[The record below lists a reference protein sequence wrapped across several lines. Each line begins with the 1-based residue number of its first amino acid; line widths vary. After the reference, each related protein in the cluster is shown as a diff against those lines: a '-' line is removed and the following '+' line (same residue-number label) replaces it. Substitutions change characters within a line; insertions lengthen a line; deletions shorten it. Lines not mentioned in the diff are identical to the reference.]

1 MIEFEPELH
10 PHRRFNPLVDE
21 WVLVSPHRTQRPWQ
35 GQQEKSSLPDR
46 PAYDPTCYLCPGN
59 VRANGE
65 VNPAYEN
72 TFVFVNDYSALLSG
86 TPEGVVDDGLFRSEA
101 VRGECRVICFS
112 PRHDLT
118 LSKLSQHELELVV
131 DLWASQAA
139 ELGARYGWVQIF
151 ENRGEAMGASN
162 PHPHG
167 QIWASEHLP
176 SLIIRERASQA
187 RYYADHGSRLLLD
200 YAQREVELGS
210 RVVYANED
218 WAVVVPF
225 WATWPFETMVLP
237 RFAVGRL
244 EDLGLQRASL
254 ADALQGLL
262 KRYDSLF
269 DCPFPYSMGWHPA
282 PYSGDFTSSWQ
293 LHAHFYP
300 PLLRSATVRKF
311 MVGYEMMAEAQRDL
325 TPEQAAQRLRDAI

>member
-1 MIEFEPELH
+1 MSGFDPELH
-10 PHRRFNPLVDE
+10 PHRRFNPLLDE

-35 GQQEKSSLPDR
+35 GQQEKSALPER
-46 PAYDPTCYLCPGN
+46 PAFDSTCYLCPGN

-72 TFVFVNDYSALLSG
+72 TFVFVNDYSALLAN
-86 TPEGVVDDGLFRSEA
+86 TPLGSEDDGLFQSES

-118 LSKLSQHELELVV
+118 LSKLSQAELELVI
-131 DLWASQAA
+131 DLWASQSA
-139 ELGARYGWVQIF
+139 ELGQRYGWVQIF

-167 QIWASEHLP
+167 QIWASDHLP
-176 SLIIRERASQA
+176 SLVQREAAAQS
-187 RYYADHGSRLLLD
+187 RYFEQHGSRMLLN
-200 YAQREVELGS
+200 YALREVELGS

-218 WAVVVPF
+218 WAIVVPY

-237 RFAVGRL
+237 RFEVSRL
-244 EDLGLQRASL
+244 EDLGEHRSSL

-262 KRYDSLF
+262 KRYDALF

-282 PYSGDFTSSWQ
+282 PYSGDFSGSWQ

-325 TPEQAAQRLRDAI
+325 TPEQAAQRLRDAL